1 MFKKKKDESFFRLSE
16 FETFLNFF
24 LTNNFF
30 FKNLCLPSKCM
41 VQKSLKAQTYLLG
54 VDNIQCSGAWDAIQN
69 EEILLKTNLCALKF

>member
-1 MFKKKKDESFFRLSE
+1 
-16 FETFLNFF
+16 
-24 LTNNFF
+24 
-30 FKNLCLPSKCM
+30 M